1 MLRELVAGRRFLE
14 LLTVRRAELE
24 VAALDLLTRRLADAV
39 PGGLGV
45 ELDGVT
51 LHDLHPPPEVVNS
64 YHTVAK
70 AIQER
75 DRAVNEAAADALQIR
90 RRAEE
95 AAFHV
100 TRRAQADAHA
110 RTADARAER
119 DAFLAWNR
127 VRAALTPAEEAAL
140 AAERADRL
148 KAGQD
153 AAAVDRDIASRRAK
167 LLADRRAVIETWLAY
182 RALVEA
188 LQGRDKLFID
198 GDVPVRPHLIP
209 PLPELRVPGFTAPK
223 EP

>member
-1 MLRELVAGRRFLE
+1 
-14 LLTVRRAELE
+14 
-24 VAALDLLTRRLADAV
+24 V

-45 ELDGVT
+45 ELDGFT

-64 YHTVAK
+64 YHAVAK

-95 AAFHV
+95 EAFRL
-100 TRRAQADAHA
+100 TRRAQADAYA

-119 DAFLAWNR
+119 DAFLAWNH
-127 VRAALTPAEEAAL
+127 VRSTLTPAEEAAL
-140 AAERADRL
+140 TAERA

-153 AAAVDRDIASRRAK
+153 ASAVDRDIAARRAK
-167 LLADRRAVIETWLAY
+167 MLAERRAVIETWLTY
-182 RALVEA
+182 RAFVEA
-188 LQGRDKLFID
+188 LQGRDKLFVD
-198 GDVPVRPHLIP
+198 GDVAVRPHLLP
-209 PLPELRVPGFTAPK
+209 PLPELRLPGFVAPK